1 MLHNSMTKI
10 VFFNSIDI
18 KRRNNM
24 ITEKAPIA
32 QWKRNYMQRME
43 YLAKECEQHLIKL
56 VKVYLIYI
64 NICSIIVFV
73 AGSE

>member
-1 MLHNSMTKI
+1 
-10 VFFNSIDI
+10 
-18 KRRNNM
+18 M
-24 ITEKAPIA
+24 ITEKSTDSTME
-32 QWKRNYMQRME
+32 RNYMQRME